1 MRKPSTQ
8 KTNSLKK
15 DITLMGVIANAST
28 GDARRLLKKYNEP
41 DALNHEDLEYK
52 LTKIYKNADDK
63 KVLEKELAEIHPHK
77 DFILKNL
84 SVKEAPIQLDPTE
97 MKIEEEIK
105 KPCTCQLET
114 TMSYMDGNKS
124 CSCGCSG
131 FDGQQTNSQPLIKN
145 DNTVAVL
152 GVLGII
158 TIFAMIIINKK
169 SV

>member
-15 DITLMGVIANAST
+15 DITLMGVLANGST
-28 GDARRLLKKYNEP
+28 ADARRLLKKYNEP
-41 DALNHEDLEYK
+41 DAVNHEDLEFK

-63 KVLEKELAEIHPHK
+63 KILEKELAEIHPHK

-84 SVKEAPIQLDPTE
+84 SISEVAKTDPTE
-97 MKIEEEIK
+97 MIVEEETV
-105 KPCTCQLET
+105 KPCKCELET
-114 TMSYMDGNKS
+114 TMSYMDGEKS

-131 FDGQQTNSQPLIKN
+131 FDGQTNSSQPIIKT

-169 SV
+169 NV

>member
-1 MRKPSTQ
+1 MRKPSTE

-15 DITLMGVIANAST
+15 DITLMGVLANGST
-28 GDARRLLKKYNEP
+28 ADARRLLKKYNEP
-41 DALNHEDLEYK
+41 DAVNHEDLEYK

-77 DFILKNL
+77 EFILKNL
-84 SVKEAPIQLDPTE
+84 SIPEAPMQMDPVD
-97 MKIEEEIK
+97 MKIEEEYK

-114 TMSYMDGNKS
+114 TMSYMNGAKS

-131 FDGQQTNSQPLIKN
+131 FDGQTTSSQPIIKT

-169 SV
+169 NV